1 MPRSPEPDAAPKSIR
16 AAVVKRKPAPR
27 KPRGSAAVITL
38 PKTPEPLIAPTLPP
52 TPPPPRAADQ
62 RPAAS
67 QHPAAS
73 TARAVALYRP
83 PGLLG
88 QLAGWLTRQG
98 AALRPAAK
106 PSRAADELA
115 RLRTDNQRL
124 RDRIELL
131 ETRLADSVRFKKLPR
146 GAPKRLLQP
155 QS

>member
-1 MPRSPEPDAAPKSIR
+1 MPRSPKPGAAPKSIR
-16 AAVVKRKPAPR
+16 AAAVKRKPVPR
-27 KPRGSAAVITL
+27 KPRGSAAVIIL

-62 RPAAS
+62 R
-67 QHPAAS
+67 PAAS

-106 PSRAADELA
+106 PSRAADEIA

-124 RDRIELL
+124 RDRIGLL

>member
-1 MPRSPEPDAAPKSIR
+1 MPRSPKPGAAPKSIR
-16 AAVVKRKPAPR
+16 AAVVKPKLAPR
-27 KPRGSAAVITL
+27 KQRGSAAVIVL
-38 PKTPEPLIAPTLPP
+38 PKAPEPLIAPTLPP
-52 TPPPPRAADQ
+52 PRAADH
-62 RPAAS
+62 R
-67 QHPAAS
+67 PAAS

-106 PSRAADELA
+106 PSRAADEIA

-155 QS
+155 QN

>member
-27 KPRGSAAVITL
+27 KPRGLAAVIVL

-52 TPPPPRAADQ
+52 TPPRAANP
-62 RPAAS
+62 R
-67 QHPAAS
+67 PAAS

-98 AALRPAAK
+98 AALRPSAK

-131 ETRLADSVRFKKLPR
+131 ETRLADRVPFKKLPR

>member
-1 MPRSPEPDAAPKSIR
+1 MPRSPKPGAAPKSIR
-16 AAVVKRKPAPR
+16 APAVKRKPVPR
-27 KPRGSAAVITL
+27 KPRGSAAVIIL
-38 PKTPEPLIAPTLPP
+38 PKTPEPLIAPPP
-52 TPPPPRAADQ
+52 TRAASQ
-62 RPAAS
+62 HAAAS

-106 PSRAADELA
+106 PSRAAEELA
-115 RLRTDNQRL
+115 RLRTENQRL
-124 RDRIELL
+124 RDRIKQL
-131 ETRLADSVRFKKLPR
+131 ETRLTERVPFKKLPR
-146 GAPKRLLQP
+146 GAPKRQLQR

>member
-1 MPRSPEPDAAPKSIR
+1 MPRSPKPGAAPKSIR
-16 AAVVKRKPAPR
+16 AAAVKRKPAPR
-27 KPRGSAAVITL
+27 KPRGSAAVIIL
-38 PKTPEPLIAPTLPP
+38 PKTPEPLIAPPLPS
-52 TPPPPRAADQ
+52 AASQQSAASQ
-62 RPAAS
+62 RPAAG
-67 QHPAAS
+67 

-115 RLRTDNQRL
+115 RLRSENQRL

-131 ETRLADSVRFKKLPR
+131 ETRLADRVPFKKLPR

>member
-27 KPRGSAAVITL
+27 KPRGSAAVIVL
-38 PKTPEPLIAPTLPP
+38 PKTPEPLIAPHPP
-52 TPPPPRAADQ
+52 TPPPTPR
-62 RPAAS
+62 AAS

-73 TARAVALYRP
+73 TARALALYRP